1 MNKFISLLCLLAFV
15 GNKSVVAQD
24 SFGDLDRLNTVSTA
38 VPFLMIAPD
47 SRAGAM
53 GDAGAASAP
62 DANSMHWNVA
72 KLAFLE
78 KESSGMGIS
87 YTPWLSRLASDINLA
102 YLSFYNKSNDMQ
114 AFAVSLRYFALGN
127 ITFTDENG
135 TELGQFNPN
144 ELAVDLGYA
153 RKLAQNFSM
162 GMAFRYIRSDLT
174 SGQQVGGLQT
184 KPGSSVAA
192 DLGFYYQSEKFKV
205 DQYDAFYSGGLNIS
219 NVGSKISYT
228 ESGEENFIP
237 TMMKFGNA
245 IKFEFDKYNNLT
257 FMLDAS
263 KLLVPTPSLVD
274 SINTDNIG
282 VVDGIFQSFSD
293 APGGATEE
301 FREVMWSAGAEYWYN
316 DQFAFRGGYFHEH
329 ETKGNRKYFTVGFG
343 VKYSVF
349 NLDFA
354 YLIPANPAVRS
365 PLENTLRF
373 SLVFNFS

>member
-1 MNKFISLLCLLAFV
+1 MNKIIGLLCLLTCV
-15 GNKSVVAQD
+15 GIKASKAQTA
-24 SFGDLDRLNTVSTA
+24 FGDELNTVSTA

-53 GDAGAASAP
+53 GDAGVASAP
-62 DANSMHWNVA
+62 DPNSMHWNVA
-72 KLAFLE
+72 KIAFLE
-78 KESSGMGIS
+78 DNSSGIGFS

-102 YLSFYNKSNDMQ
+102 YLSFYNKSSDMQ

-127 ITFTDENG
+127 ITFTDETGN
-135 TELGQFNPN
+135 TIGQFNPN
-144 ELAVDLGYA
+144 EFAVDFGYG
-153 RKLAQNFSM
+153 RKLAENFSM

-174 SGQQVGGLQT
+174 SGQVVGGLQS

-192 DLGFYYQSEKFKV
+192 DLGLYYQSEKFKI
-205 DQYDAFYSGGLNIS
+205 DQYDAYYSGGLNIS

-245 IKFEFDKYNNLT
+245 VKFEFDKYNNLT
-257 FMLDAS
+257 FMLDVS

-293 APGGATEE
+293 APGGAKEE

-329 ETKGNRKYFTVGFG
+329 ETKGNRKYFTLGFG

-354 YLIPANPAVRS
+354 YLVPANPAVRS